1 MNIICSGVERTM
13 WLIART
19 KPNQEK
25 RAKINLENQN
35 FTVFLPSIERKKFK
49 KNLWVSTK
57 ELLFHGY
64 IFIEIGDHNQNISK
78 INNTV
83 GVSKLLVDYLSLK
96 AQVVPESIVS
106 EIRMRIKVSPND
118 VDNIKTN
125 DKLQI
130 TNGSQNSLSA
140 IFIEKCTHN
149 RSKVLINILNSQREV
164 IIPNSDLQ
172 LSL

>member
-13 WLIART
+13 WLIAKT

-25 RAKINLENQN
+25 RAQVNLENQN
-35 FTVFLPSIERKKFK
+35 FTVFLPYIERKTFK
-49 KNLWVSTK
+49 KSSWVSGK

-64 IFIEIGDHNQNISK
+64 IFIGIGDNGHNISK
-78 INNTV
+78 INNTI
-83 GVSKLLVDYLSLK
+83 GVSKLLVDYLSHS
-96 AQVVPESIVS
+96 AQVVPENIIS
-106 EIRMRIKVSPND
+106 EIRMRIKVSSNHLD
-118 VDNIKTN
+118 DIKMN

-164 IIPNSDLQ
+164 IIYNSDLQ

>member
-1 MNIICSGVERTM
+1 MNILCSGVERTM

-25 RAKINLENQN
+25 RAQINLENQD
-35 FTVFLPSIERKKFK
+35 FVTFLPKIERKMFK
-49 KNLWVSTK
+49 KNIWVSGK

-64 IFIEIGDHNQNISK
+64 IFIEISDHGQNISK
-78 INNTV
+78 INNTI
-83 GVSKLLVDYLSLK
+83 GVSKLLIDYLSLK
-96 AQVVPESIVS
+96 AQAVPENIIS
-106 EIRMRIKVSPND
+106 EIRIRIKASSND
-118 VDNIKTN
+118 VDSIKIN

-130 TNGSQNSLSA
+130 THGSQNSLSA

-164 IIPNSDLQ
+164 IVSNSDLQ